1 MTETSLI
8 HARING
14 HLNAQAMAV
23 LDALGLAAPDAVRL
37 PFHLIVADQAFL
49 VELSVPNAKGCS
61 AMDQSYRTMMNI
73 HTGRMRSRRILQTS
87 TTWWSA

>member
-1 MTETSLI
+1 MTETPSI

-37 PFHLIVADQAFL
+37 LFYRIVADQAFL
-49 VELSVPNAKGCS
+49 VELSVPNAEGCS
-61 AMDQSYRTMMNI
+61 AMDQSCRTMMNI
-73 HTGRMRSRRILQTS
+73 HTGRMRSRRVLQTP
-87 TTWWSA
+87 TT